1 MGEGYITR
9 REQYREKKEVAML
22 VLSPTVIWIPFF
34 PRERTT
40 ARVFLQ
46 WPSVTKTRISVNRK
60 ESPIPLDVS
69 LEEEEN
75 PYSGPERMDQ

>member
-1 MGEGYITR
+1 MGDGYITR

-22 VLSPTVIWIPFF
+22 VLSPTVTWTPFF

-46 WPSVTKTRISVNRK
+46 WPSVTKTRISADKK
-60 ESPIPLDVS
+60 ESPSPLGAS
-69 LEEEEN
+69 AEEKEN
-75 PYSGPERMDQ
+75 PRFAPERMDQ